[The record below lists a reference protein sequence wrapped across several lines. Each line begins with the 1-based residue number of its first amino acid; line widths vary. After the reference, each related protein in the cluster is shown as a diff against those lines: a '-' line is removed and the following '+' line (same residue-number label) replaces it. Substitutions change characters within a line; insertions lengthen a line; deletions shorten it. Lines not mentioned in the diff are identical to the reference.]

1 MVCCDVIRFSP
12 CLPLIPQVE
21 HSPTPK
27 APNLSCLFY
36 GNVFKFLCCHV
47 RGLRTPPGGPCPPGD
62 DAYPKVPRRASKS
75 SSETPFLCYDSF
87 RLGLRFEPGFMP
99 QRTDIETVLIIGAGP
114 IVIGQACEFD
124 YSGVQACKALKQAG
138 YRIVLVNS
146 NPATIMTDPE
156 FADATYVEP
165 LTCEFLRKIIDIER
179 PDALLPTVGGQTALN
194 LAVELAEAGILQEF
208 GVELI
213 GAGLEAMRIAEDREQ
228 FKQAI
233 TKYGLQSPRSYIAYS
248 LVEARKHAKEL
259 DFPIFIR
266 PSFTL
271 GGSGAGTVFTPEE
284 FDSKVSWGLS
294 ESPVHSVL
302 VEESLIGWKEF
313 ELEVMRDGADNF
325 VVVCSIENLDAMG
338 VHTGDSITVAPAQTL
353 TDKELQRLRNQARLV
368 MRAVGVETG
377 GSNVQFAVH
386 PDTGRVVVIEMNPRV
401 SRSSALAS
409 KATGFPIAKWAAL
422 VAVGYNL
429 DELTND
435 ITQRTVAAFEPSID
449 YVVVKIPRWA
459 FEKFSGVSAE
469 LGPQMKSVGE
479 AMSIGRTFKAA
490 LQKGI
495 RSLEIGRAGWG
506 PLENDHPETLSDAEL
521 AEVLHVPN
529 RDRLYG
535 VYSALG
541 RGWEIGRICE
551 LTRFDPWFVDQLAQ
565 IHAFATSF
573 TSLDDHTL
581 RQAKRLGCSDL
592 QIAELVN
599 LNANRTGQEALT
611 EANVRALRWA
621 ADIHPTFHQV
631 DTCAAEFQAVTPYLY
646 SSFDVGDEALP
657 NDLPK
662 IIILGGGPNRIGQG
676 IEFDY
681 CCVHASFALQELH
694 YETIMVNCN
703 PETVSTDYDTSSR
716 LYFEPLT
723 HEDVLHIVEREASTG
738 KLAGV
743 IVQFGGQTPLNLAAD
758 LEKSGVQILGTSP
771 SSIDLAEDRF
781 RFGSLLQRLD
791 IPAPA
796 HGVAH
801 NVEEALLVIE
811 EIGYPV
817 VVRPSYVLGGR
828 AMAIVYEEAELQ
840 DYMEKAALVSPKHPV
855 FVDQFLENAVEV
867 DVDAIC
873 DGERVVIGGIM
884 QHIEKAGV
892 HSGDSACVL
901 PPNDIKPEAM
911 DILRL
916 STHALGTALQV
927 RGLMNIQYAIKDDKV
942 FVIEVNPRAS
952 RTVPFVSKATGVPLA
967 KIAAKVIA
975 GESLESQGLTSEPPL
990 EGFFVKEAVL
1000 PWKKFYGFDTLLGPE
1015 MRSTGEVMG
1024 HAKSFGHAFAKSQ
1037 TQAGSALPSEGGILI
1052 TVGNH
1057 DKVGAVELAREFHR
1071 MDFSLYATQGT
1082 ARALTAAGIPV
1093 QEVRKARE
1101 GGCNVLDA
1109 MRAGNIGLIVNTPY
1123 TNRSQSDGTRIRAL
1137 ATRLSIP
1144 LITTMP
1150 AARAALDGIESML
1163 DHEVDVR
1170 SLQDYSAPV
1179 LA

>member
-1 MVCCDVIRFSP
+1 MPS
-12 CLPLIPQVE
+12 
-21 HSPTPK
+21 
-27 APNLSCLFY
+27 
-36 GNVFKFLCCHV
+36 
-47 RGLRTPPGGPCPPGD
+47 
-62 DAYPKVPRRASKS
+62 
-75 SSETPFLCYDSF
+75 LCYDSF
-87 RLGLRFEPGFMP
+87 RFGLRVASEFMP
-99 QRTDIETVLIIGAGP
+99 QRTDIETILIIGAGP

-138 YRIVLVNS
+138 YRVVLVNS
-146 NPATIMTDPE
+146 NPATIMTDPA

-165 LTCEFLRKIIDIER
+165 LTCEFLRKIIAREQ

-213 GAGLEAMRIAEDREQ
+213 GAGLEAMQIAEDRAQ

-233 TKYGLQSPRSYIAYS
+233 ARYGLASPRSSIAYS
-248 LVEARKHAKEL
+248 LAEARAYARVL

-271 GGSGAGTVFTPEE
+271 GGSGAGTVFTPDE
-284 FDSKVSWGLS
+284 FDAKVSWGLA

-386 PDTGRVVVIEMNPRV
+386 PETGRVVVIEMNPRV

-459 FEKFSGVSAE
+459 FEKFRGVSAE

-479 AMSIGRTFKAA
+479 VMSIGRTFKAA

-495 RSLEIGRAGWG
+495 RSLEIGRSGWG
-506 PLENDHPETLSDAEL
+506 PLEQDDPATLSDADL
-521 AEVLHVPN
+521 VQVLRVPN

-535 VYSALG
+535 VCSALH
-541 RGWEIGRICE
+541 RGWDVARICA
-551 LTRFDPWFVDQLAQ
+551 LTRYDPWFVDQLAQ
-565 IHAFATSF
+565 VQAFTAAL
-573 TSLDDHTL
+573 TSLDRHTL
-581 RQAKRLGCSDL
+581 RHAKRLGCSDAQL
-592 QIAELVN
+592 ADLI
-599 LNANRTGQEALT
+599 NRNTHRTLEAALT
-611 EANVRALRWA
+611 EADVRATRWA
-621 ADIHPTFHQV
+621 AGIHPTFHQV

-646 SSFDVGDEALP
+646 SSYDTGDEALP
-657 NDLPK
+657 NDRPK

-723 HEDVLHIVEREASTG
+723 HEDVLHIVEREARTG

-758 LEKSGVQILGTSP
+758 LETSGVQILGTSP
-771 SSIDLAEDRF
+771 ASIDLAEDRK
-781 RFGSLLQRLD
+781 RLGALLQHLD
-791 IPAPA
+791 IPAPL

-801 NVEEALLVIE
+801 NVEEALQVIAD
-811 EIGYPV
+811 IGYPV

-828 AMAIVYEEAELQ
+828 AMAIVHAEAELQ
-840 DYMEKAALVSPKHPV
+840 TYMEQAAQVSPKHPV
-855 FVDQFLENAVEV
+855 FVDQFLENALEV

-873 DGERVVIGGIM
+873 DSTRVVIGGIM
-884 QHIEKAGV
+884 QHIEQAGI

-901 PPNDIKPEAM
+901 PPRDIKPEVL
-911 DILRL
+911 DLLRRH
-916 STHALGTALQV
+916 THALGAALQV
-927 RGLMNIQYAIKDDKV
+927 RGLMNIQYAIQDDRV

-952 RTVPFVSKATGVPLA
+952 RTIPYVSKATGVPLA

-975 GESLESQGLTSEPPL
+975 GESLESQGLTAEPVL

-1000 PWKKFYGFDTLLGPE
+1000 PWKKFAGVDTLLGPE

-1024 HAKSFGHAFAKSQ
+1024 HAARFGHAFAKSQ
-1037 TQAGSALPSEGGILI
+1037 AQAGTTLPTAGGVLI
-1052 TVGNH
+1052 TVRDH
-1057 DKVGAVELAREFHR
+1057 DKADAVDLARDFHR
-1071 MDFSLYATQGT
+1071 LGFALYATQGT
-1082 ARALTAAGIPV
+1082 AQTLAAADIPV
-1093 QEVRKARE
+1093 QKVRKARE
-1101 GGCNVLDA
+1101 AGGNVLDA
-1109 MRAGNIGLIVNTPY
+1109 MEAGDIHLIINTPY
-1123 TNRSQSDGTRIRAL
+1123 TRHSRSDGARIRAL

-1150 AARAALDGIESML
+1150 AAAAALNGIESL
-1163 DHEVDVR
+1163 RDHAVDVR
-1170 SLQDYSAPV
+1170 SLQEYPTPV

>member
-1 MVCCDVIRFSP
+1 M
-12 CLPLIPQVE
+12 
-21 HSPTPK
+21 
-27 APNLSCLFY
+27 
-36 GNVFKFLCCHV
+36 
-47 RGLRTPPGGPCPPGD
+47 
-62 DAYPKVPRRASKS
+62 PR
-75 SSETPFLCYDSF
+75 
-87 RLGLRFEPGFMP
+87 
-99 QRTDIETVLIIGAGP
+99 RTDIETVLIIGAGP

-124 YSGVQACKALKQAG
+124 YSGVQACKALTRVG
-138 YRIVLVNS
+138 YRVVLVNS

-165 LTCEFLRKIIDIER
+165 LTCEFLRKIISKER

-194 LAVELAEAGILQEF
+194 LAVELAETGVLQEF

-213 GAGLEAMRIAEDREQ
+213 GAGLEAMQIAEDRAQ

-233 TKYGLQSPRSYIAYS
+233 ARYGLASPRSYIAYS
-248 LVEARKHAKEL
+248 LAEAREYARHL
-259 DFPIFIR
+259 HFPIFIR

-271 GGSGAGTVFTPEE
+271 GGSGAGTVFTPDE
-284 FDSKVSWGLS
+284 FEAKVSWGLA

-353 TDKELQRLRNQARLV
+353 TDKELQRLRNQARLI

-386 PDTGRVVVIEMNPRV
+386 PETGRVVVIEMNPRV

-495 RSLEIGRAGWG
+495 RSLEIGRSGWG
-506 PLENDHPETLSDAEL
+506 SLEQDDAAPLSDAEL
-521 AEVLHVPN
+521 EQALRVPN

-535 VYSALG
+535 VYSALH
-541 RGWEIGRICE
+541 RGWAAERICT
-551 LTRFDPWFVDQLAQ
+551 LTRYDPWFVDQLVQ
-565 IHAFATSF
+565 LHAFT
-573 TSLDDHTL
+573 TSLAALDSHTL
-581 RQAKRLGCSDL
+581 RQAKRLGCSDDQL
-592 QIAELVN
+592 ADLI
-599 LNANRTGQEALT
+599 NRNTHRTPDQALT
-611 EANVRALRWA
+611 EADVRAARWA
-621 ADIHPTFHQV
+621 AGIHPTFHQV

-646 SSFDVGDEALP
+646 SSYDVGDEAP
-657 NDLPK
+657 PSDRSK
-662 IIILGGGPNRIGQG
+662 IVILGGGPNRIGQG

-681 CCVHASFALQELH
+681 CCVHASFALQELY

-723 HEDVLHIVEREASTG
+723 HEDVLHIVEREARTG

-758 LEKSGVQILGTSP
+758 LAASGVQILGTSP
-771 SSIDLAEDRF
+771 ASIDLAEDRG
-781 RFGSLLQRLD
+781 RLGSLLERLG

-801 NVEEALLVIE
+801 NVAEALQVIA

-828 AMAIVYEEAELQ
+828 AMAIVHAEAELQ
-840 DYMEKAALVSPKHPV
+840 NYMEEAALVSPKHPV
-855 FVDQFLENAVEV
+855 FVDQFLENALEV

-884 QHIEKAGV
+884 QHIEQAGV

-901 PPNDIKPEAM
+901 PPCDIKATVL
-911 DILRL
+911 DTLRGY
-916 STHALGTALQV
+916 THALGAALQV
-927 RGLMNIQYAIKDDKV
+927 RGLMNIQYAIQDDKV
-942 FVIEVNPRAS
+942 YVIEVNPRAS
-952 RTVPFVSKATGVPLA
+952 RTVPYVSKATGVPLA

-975 GESLESQGLTSEPPL
+975 GESLESQGLTSEPAL
-990 EGFFVKEAVL
+990 QGFFVKEAVL
-1000 PWKKFYGFDTLLGPE
+1000 PWKKFDGVDTVLGPE

-1024 HAKSFGHAFAKSQ
+1024 HAARFGHAFAKSQ
-1037 TQAGSALPSEGGILI
+1037 AQAGSALPAAGGILI
-1052 TVGNH
+1052 TVNDY
-1057 DKVGAVELAREFHR
+1057 DKAEAVDLARDFHR
-1071 MDFSLYATQGT
+1071 LGFVLYATHGT
-1082 ARALTAAGIPV
+1082 ARTLTAAAIPV
-1093 QEVRKARE
+1093 QAVRKARE
-1101 GGCNVLDA
+1101 EGGNVLEVLQ
-1109 MRAGNIGLIVNTPY
+1109 AGHVQLIVNTPY
-1123 TNRSQSDGTRIRAL
+1123 TSRSQSDGARIRAL

-1150 AARAALDGIESML
+1150 AARAAVDGIEAMR
-1163 DHEVDVR
+1163 DHAVDVR
-1170 SLQDYSAPV
+1170 SLQDYPTPV
-1179 LA
+1179 PT

>member
-1 MVCCDVIRFSP
+1 MAAGMVWTKP
-12 CLPLIPQVE
+12 QIP
-21 HSPTPK
+21 PDTT
-27 APNLSCLFY
+27 A
-36 GNVFKFLCCHV
+36 
-47 RGLRTPPGGPCPPGD
+47 R
-62 DAYPKVPRRASKS
+62 KVPGKASRS
-75 SSETPFLCYDSF
+75 GPETASLCYDSC
-87 RLGLRFEPGFMP
+87 RLDLRIAPGFMP

-124 YSGVQACKALKQAG
+124 YSGVQACKALAQVG
-138 YRIVLVNS
+138 YRVVLVNS

-165 LTCEFLRKIIDIER
+165 LTCEFLRKIIGKEQ

-213 GAGLEAMRIAEDREQ
+213 GAGLEAMQIAEDRAQ

-233 TKYGLQSPRSYIAYS
+233 ARYGLASPRSHIAYS
-248 LVEARKHAKEL
+248 LAEAREYAQTL

-271 GGSGAGTVFTPEE
+271 GGSGAGTVFTPDE
-284 FDSKVSWGLS
+284 FEAKVAWGLA

-386 PDTGRVVVIEMNPRV
+386 PETGRVVVIEMNPRV

-495 RSLEIGRAGWG
+495 RSLEIGRSGWG
-506 PLENDHPETLSDAEL
+506 PLEQDDLGTLSDADL
-521 AEVLHVPN
+521 AEVLRVPN

-535 VYSALG
+535 VCSALC
-541 RGWEIGRICE
+541 RGWAVERICA
-551 LTRFDPWFVDQLAQ
+551 LTRYDPWFVDQLAQ
-565 IHAFATSF
+565 LHAFTASL
-573 TSLDDHTL
+573 TSLDRHTL
-581 RQAKRLGCSDL
+581 RQAKRLGCSDDQL
-592 QIAELVN
+592 AALI
-599 LNANRTGQEALT
+599 NRNTHRTPDQALT
-611 EANVRALRWA
+611 EADVRATRWA

-646 SSFDVGDEALP
+646 SSYDAGDEALP
-657 NDLPK
+657 SDRPK

-723 HEDVLHIVEREASTG
+723 HEDVLHIVEREARTG

-758 LEKSGVQILGTSP
+758 LAASGVPVLGTSP
-771 SSIDLAEDRF
+771 ASIDLAEDRN
-781 RFGSLLQRLD
+781 RFGSLLERLD
-791 IPAPA
+791 IPVPA

-801 NVEEALLVIE
+801 NVAEALQVIAH
-811 EIGYPV
+811 IGYPV

-828 AMAIVYEEAELQ
+828 AMAIVHAEGELQ
-840 DYMEKAALVSPKHPV
+840 NYMEQAALVSPKHPV
-855 FVDQFLENAVEV
+855 FVDQFLENALEV

-901 PPNDIKPEAM
+901 PPCDIKVPVL
-911 DILRL
+911 DTLRRH
-916 STHALGTALQV
+916 THTLGAALHV
-927 RGLMNIQYAIKDDKV
+927 RGLMNIQYAIQDDQV
-942 FVIEVNPRAS
+942 YVIEVNPRAS
-952 RTVPFVSKATGVPLA
+952 RTVPYVSKATGVPLA

-975 GESLESQGLTSEPPL
+975 GESLESQGLTSEPSL
-990 EGFFVKEAVL
+990 AGFFVKEAVL
-1000 PWKKFYGFDTLLGPE
+1000 PWKKFHGFDTLLGPE

-1024 HAKSFGHAFAKSQ
+1024 HAARFGHAFAKSQ
-1037 TQAGSALPSEGGILI
+1037 AQAGAALPPAGGVLI
-1052 TVGNH
+1052 TVGDH
-1057 DKVGAVELAREFHR
+1057 DKAEAMDLARDFHR
-1071 MDFSLYATQGT
+1071 LGFALYATHGT
-1082 ARALTAAGIPV
+1082 AQTLIAAAIPV
-1093 QEVRKARE
+1093 QTVRKARE
-1101 GGCNVLDA
+1101 EGGNVLDA
-1109 MRAGNIGLIVNTPY
+1109 MQAGHIQLIVNTPY
-1123 TNRSQSDGTRIRAL
+1123 TSRSQSDGARIRVL

-1150 AARAALDGIESML
+1150 AARAALEGIEAMR

-1170 SLQDYSAPV
+1170 SLQDYPTPA

>member
-1 MVCCDVIRFSP
+1 MLRLLRF
-12 CLPLIPQVE
+12 
-21 HSPTPK
+21 
-27 APNLSCLFY
+27 
-36 GNVFKFLCCHV
+36 
-47 RGLRTPPGGPCPPGD
+47 
-62 DAYPKVPRRASKS
+62 
-75 SSETPFLCYDSF
+75 
-87 RLGLRFEPGFMP
+87 GLRFELGFMP

-124 YSGVQACKALKQAG
+124 YSGVQACKALKQVG

-165 LTCEFLRKIIDIER
+165 LNCEFLRKIIAKER

-213 GAGLEAMRIAEDREQ
+213 GAGLEAMQIAEDREQ

-233 TKYGLQSPRSYIAYS
+233 TQFGLESPRSYIAHS
-248 LVEARKHAKEL
+248 LSEAKRHARAL

-271 GGSGAGTVFTPEE
+271 GGSGAGTVFTADELE
-284 FDSKVSWGLS
+284 AKVSWGLS

-313 ELEVMRDGADNF
+313 ELEVMRDSADNF

-386 PDTGRVVVIEMNPRV
+386 PLTGRVVIIEMNPRV

-435 ITQRTVAAFEPSID
+435 ITEQTVAAFEPSID

-459 FEKFSGVSAE
+459 FEKFTGVDAE

-495 RSLEIGRAGWG
+495 RSLEIGRSGWG
-506 PLENDHPETLSDAEL
+506 PLEQERHETLSDEEL
-521 AEVLHVPN
+521 TEILRIPN
-529 RDRLYG
+529 RDRVFG
-535 VYSALG
+535 VYSALS
-541 RGWEIGRICE
+541 RGWPVKQISE
-551 LTRFDPWFVDQLAQ
+551 LTRYDPWFVDQMAQ
-565 IHAFATSF
+565 IHAFM
-573 TSLDDHTL
+573 TSLVELDEAAL
-581 RQAKRLGCSDL
+581 YQAKRLGCSDGQL
-592 QIAELVN
+592 AELIN
-599 LNANRTGQEALT
+599 TNTGLTPEEALR
-611 EANVRALRWA
+611 EADVRAARWTA
-621 ADIHPTFHQV
+621 GIHPTFHQV

-646 SSFDVGDEALP
+646 SSFDIGDEALP

-662 IIILGGGPNRIGQG
+662 VVILGGGPNRIGQG

-738 KLAGV
+738 KLIGV

-758 LEKSGVQILGTSP
+758 LETSGVKILGTSP
-771 SSIDLAEDRF
+771 ASIDLAEDRN
-781 RFGSLLQRLD
+781 RFGSLLQRLA

-801 NVEEALLVIE
+801 NVEEALQVVA

-817 VVRPSYVLGGR
+817 VIRPSYVLGGR
-828 AMAIVYEEAELQ
+828 AMAIVHAEKELNT
-840 DYMEKAALVSPKHPV
+840 YMEKAALVSPKHPV
-855 FVDQFLENAVEV
+855 FVDQFLENALEV

-873 DGERVVIGGIM
+873 DRERVVIGGIM
-884 QHIEKAGV
+884 QHVEKAGI

-901 PPNDIKPEAM
+901 PPNDIKPEVLEV
-911 DILRL
+911 LRRH
-916 STHALGTALQV
+916 THALGRALDVQ
-927 RGLMNIQYAIKDDKV
+927 GLMNIQYAIKDDKV

-952 RTVPFVSKATGVPLA
+952 RTIPFVSKATGVPLA
-967 KIAAKVIA
+967 KIAAKVMA
-975 GESLESQGLTSEPPL
+975 GETLKSQGLTSEPSL

-1000 PWKKFYGFDTLLGPE
+1000 PWKKFAGFDTLLGPE

-1024 HAKSFGHAFAKSQ
+1024 HAERFGHAFAKSQ
-1037 TQAGSALPSEGGILI
+1037 VEAGSALPNAGGVLI
-1052 TVGNH
+1052 TVSDG
-1057 DKVGAVELAREFHR
+1057 DKTEAVELARAFHR
-1071 MDFSLYATQGT
+1071 LGFALYATQGT
-1082 ARALTAAGIPV
+1082 AKCLSNADIPV
-1093 QEVRKARE
+1093 KELRKAQQN
-1101 GGCNVLDA
+1101 GCNVLDA
-1109 MRAGNIGLIVNTPY
+1109 MQAGEIQLIINTSF
-1123 TNRSQSDGTRIRAL
+1123 TDRSQTDGAHIRAL
-1137 ATRLSIP
+1137 ATRLGIS

-1150 AARAALDGIESML
+1150 AAIAALQGIE
-1163 DHEVDVR
+1163 EVRDFEVEVR
-1170 SLQDYSAPV
+1170 SLQDYPAPV